1 LRKLISINTKRV
13 NVLYRIILLSKEKVN
28 MLIKFKSWLRKRIL
42 FYKFK
47 KAMKVIYRL
56 QRRIQERIWIKRF
69 GG

>member
-1 LRKLISINTKRV
+1 MKIKK
-13 NVLYRIILLSKEKVN
+13 LSKEKAM

-56 QRRIQERIWIKRF
+56 QRRIRERDF
-69 GG
+69 GDKI